1 MLSNSPRLQ
10 RFCGSV
16 PAGTQVKSSGNTMTV
31 VFVTDSSV
39 SNGGFTADYSSSEAA
54 GEQKGV

>member
-39 SNGGFTADYSSSEAA
+39 SNGGFTADYSSDEAA
-54 GEQKGV
+54 GE